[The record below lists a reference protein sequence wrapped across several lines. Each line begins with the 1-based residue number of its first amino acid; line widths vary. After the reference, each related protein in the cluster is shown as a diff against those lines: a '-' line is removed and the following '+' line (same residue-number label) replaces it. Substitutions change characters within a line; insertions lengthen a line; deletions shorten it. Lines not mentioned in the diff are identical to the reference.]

1 MASALLLN
9 LSVFLAISTLGVAL
23 LLAGVSVL
31 SYRRLRNVNLLV
43 VGAAFLVLAVQG
55 GVHAF
60 RSIVERE
67 AVFLQAGLDFIVLIL
82 LYVSVARR

>member
-43 VGAAFLVLAVQG
+43 VGAAFVVLAVKG
-55 GVHAF
+55 AVHAV
-60 RSIVERE
+60 RSVVERE
-67 AVFLQAGLDFIVLIL
+67 VVVVEAGLDFLVLIL